1 MSEIAEPKWYRSLK
15 GYKYA
20 TKIPR
25 SCAVKDLP
33 VFEHEFFRCTGGSLF
48 VKPYYAW
55 DGPSGPTWDRK
66 KNMRPSLFHDVLC
79 QAISEGLLAKK
90 YRKYADELF
99 RQHLLKAGMKPWLAW
114 CYYKCVRGYSRLKG
128 M

>member
-1 MSEIAEPKWYRSLK
+1 MCNWYRSLK

-20 TKIPR
+20 VNVPGQ
-25 SCAVKDLP
+25 SCEVEGLP
-33 VFEHEFFRCTGGSLF
+33 VFDHEFFHCTGDRLYAE
-48 VKPYYAW
+48 PHYAW

-66 KNMRPSLFHDVLC
+66 TNRWPSLFHDILC
-79 QAISEGLLAKK
+79 QAIREGLLDKK

-99 RQHLLKAGMKPWLAW
+99 RQQLLRKGMKPWLAW
-114 CYYKCVRGYSRLKG
+114 IYYQAVRKWSRWKG